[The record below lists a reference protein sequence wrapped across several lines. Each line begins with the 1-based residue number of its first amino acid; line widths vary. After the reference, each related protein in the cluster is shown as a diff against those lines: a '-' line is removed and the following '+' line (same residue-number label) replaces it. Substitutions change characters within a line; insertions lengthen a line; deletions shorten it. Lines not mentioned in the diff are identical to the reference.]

1 VKLARRSK
9 APSKAAAVEDDAP
22 EFPWPLNYLW
32 QHFLEISEAVARD
45 DVGAPIIT
53 WEAIGSWSELMGT
66 WLEPWELRAI
76 VMVGRVGQSA
86 AAKAF
91 NDRMKQV
98 RSHGG

>member
-1 VKLARRSK
+1 LAKVRLARRGK
-9 APSKAAAVEDDAP
+9 VPSKSIEDEAP

-32 QHFLEISEAVARD
+32 EYFLEIANAVERD

-53 WEAIGSWSELMGT
+53 WEAIARWSELMGV

-76 VMVGRVGQSA
+76 VMVGRVGQGV

-91 NDRMKQV
+91 NDRMKQA
-98 RSHGG
+98 RSNG